1 MSAPAAWSGS
11 LAARVWSWLQA
22 RGLDPTAHPDE
33 AVAALSLAGEDGA
46 VLSGYVQVREAAE
59 QVLVYLEAP
68 WLVPADRLGAVASV
82 VAQINWALPIG
93 NLELNGNGQ
102 LRCRTSVDLEGVT
115 LDDGSLGELMESLV
129 GACHSV
135 LTDAIDPIAATI
147 DGDTPNLP

>member
-1 MSAPAAWSGS
+1 VSAPAAWSGP

-33 AVAALSLAGEDGA
+33 AVATVSLAGEDDP

-68 WLVPADRLGAVASV
+68 WMVPPDRWGAVASV
-82 VAQINWALPIG
+82 IAQINWSLPIG
-93 NLELNGNGQ
+93 NLELNGDGR

-129 GACHSV
+129 GACHTV
-135 LTDAIDPIAATI
+135 LTGTLDPIAATI
-147 DGDTPNLP
+147 DGDTPDLP